1 MSQSVSVPLPLPL
14 TLFVWGALYRDIRTK
29 CPRGGRQFGRGGGA
43 VAMLMLLSLS
53 LALVGVESGAVL
65 KGEGQRD
72 GVEARLPAAAGF
84 TGGRGGDLS

>member
-1 MSQSVSVPLPLPL
+1 M
-14 TLFVWGALYRDIRTK
+14 RTK
-29 CPRGGRQFGRGGGA
+29 RPRGGRQFGRGGGA

-53 LALVGVESGAVL
+53 LALVGAESGAVL

-84 TGGRGGDLS
+84 TGGGGGDLSYR